1 MGYDRT
7 SLWIEEMVLEK
18 KKPGIINCNDLSSKD
33 FKPRFHLCFAPL
45 IYLILMSIGLLSVL
59 RKGALIDCLQF

>member
-1 MGYDRT
+1 
-7 SLWIEEMVLEK
+7 MVLEK

-45 IYLILMSIGLLSVL
+45 IYSILMSIGLLSVL